1 MSDDNRFFRWLG
13 RVNAMLFFLAAAGV
27 IVFVGANALI
37 WGPMSHD
44 APTGAETKSG
54 GDTYSFGG
62 TIGMSSVATGT
73 ASITRL
79 DGTDEGVMVLQRG
92 GSNPYGL
99 VSRSRSRSRFETS
112 DVNFLLVDLKTMKN
126 RWLFEGVK
134 RDIGEV
140 LEVRSSVPVPQNSP
154 DPVTALLMPVA
165 AADTDGDGKITR
177 ADGNALYVYRVG
189 SAKAV
194 KLFDAKAISAWNRSI
209 PKGSRS
215 LTTTAR
221 RTAPCCCPPGISKR
235 SRTRPFR
242 PRRIRLSIM
251 HKLVMA
257 RECGPPR

>member
-1 MSDDNRFFRWLG
+1 MTDDNAFFRWLG
-13 RVNAMLFFLAAAGV
+13 RVNAMLLFLAAAGV
-27 IVFVGANALI
+27 IVFVGANALT

-44 APTGAETKSG
+44 APAGAETKSG
-54 GDTYSFGG
+54 GDTYAFGG
-62 TIGMSSVATGT
+62 TIGASSVATGA

-99 VSRSRSRSRFETS
+99 ESRSRFETS

-140 LEVRSSVPVPQNSP
+140 LEVRSSVPVPQNAS

-165 AADTDGDGKITR
+165 AADTNGGRQDHASGRQHALRLPRGKRKGRQNCSTR
-177 ADGNALYVYRVG
+177 NRYR
-189 SAKAV
+189 
-194 KLFDAKAISAWNRSI
+194 AWNRSI
-209 PKGSRS
+209 PNGSRS

-221 RTAPCCCPPGISKR
+221 RITPCCCPQGISKR
-235 SRTRPFR
+235 SRTST
-242 PRRIRLSIM
+242 LS
-251 HKLVMA
+251 
-257 RECGPPR
+257 PTPN

>member
-1 MSDDNRFFRWLG
+1 MTDDNGFFRWLG
-13 RVNAMLFFLAAAGV
+13 RINAMLFFLAAAGV

-44 APTGAETKSG
+44 APTGAEAKNG

-62 TIGMSSVATGT
+62 TIGMSSVTTGA

-99 VSRSRSRSRFETS
+99 ESRSRFETS

-154 DPVTALLMPVA
+154 DPVTALLMSVA

-177 ADGNALYVYRVG
+177 TDGNALYVYRVG

-194 KLFDAKAISAWNRSI
+194 KLFDAKSISGMEQIDSERIVITYYDGKTDHAVLLSARDFRTI
-209 PKGSRS
+209 AD
-215 LTTTAR
+215 TT
-221 RTAPCCCPPGISKR
+221 
-235 SRTRPFR
+235 
-242 PRRIRLSIM
+242 LS
-251 HKLVMA
+251 
-257 RECGPPR
+257 PTPN